1 LRPSNILIYAS
12 LIIAITSTGTW
23 VYMLYS
29 VAETRVME
37 TGAPLRAEAQAPIDN
52 RVLLMN
58 ASSYIAAAAWG
69 GLAAAIA
76 YKGIVRSVWSKSMFD
91 YSVFKL
97 LVKMRGSG
105 TRMRILQTLEKPMN
119 RQQLANELGLDWK
132 AVDRHIEALLTY
144 GLIKETGEGN
154 GRVKHYILTEEGK
167 HVLELLEKLS
177 QISSSQ

>member
-1 LRPSNILIYAS
+1 LRPLNILIYGS
-12 LIIAITSTGTW
+12 LIIAIISTGTW

-29 VAETRVME
+29 VAETKVME
-37 TGAPLRAEAQAPIDN
+37 AGAPLRAEAQAPVDN

-58 ASSYIAAAAWG
+58 ASSYVAAVAWG
-69 GLAAAIA
+69 GLAAALA

-91 YSVFKL
+91 YSIFKL

-119 RQQLANELGLDWK
+119 RQQLANELRLDWK
-132 AVDRHIEALLTY
+132 AVDRHIEIQLAY
-144 GLIKETGEGN
+144 GLIKEVSEGN

-177 QISSSQ
+177 QISSSS